1 MQGFIDFMT
10 STNRVAEDLR
20 EHVVFKI
27 VPFVNPDGVYLGNS
41 KANLLG
47 QDLNRHWHDANPLK
61 HPTIHAIKK
70 LLESLDNEGDDDNNE
85 EVGDDRKLCLEKVF
99 DLHASPTLMGLFMRG
114 NSYDSIYRFE
124 RHMVLPKILAQNCP
138 DYSLD
143 NTFYDCDEAKEGT
156 SRRYLHAALSENVDA
171 YSFEVI
177 VARWL

>member
-1 MQGFIDFMT
+1 MT
-10 STNRVAEDLR
+10 SNNRVAEDLR

-41 KANLLG
+41 RANLLG
-47 QDLNRHWHDANPLK
+47 QDLNRHWHDANPWK
-61 HPTIHAIKK
+61 HPTIHAIKR
-70 LLESLDNEGDDDNNE
+70 LLEALDTDADEGGDNEDEDGD
-85 EVGDDRKLCLEKVF
+85 GPQLCLEKVF
-99 DLHASPTLMGLFMRG
+99 DLHASPTLLGLFMRG

-143 NTFYDCDEAKEGT
+143 NTFYDCDESKEGT
-156 SRRYLHAALSENVDA
+156 SRRHLHAALSENVDA